1 LNEIARPDTRV
12 AAVSSELLVNKTH
25 LPHQTDSGLGARLRI
40 GLIELATDQT
50 SEHEF
55 RRIFDLPGVDHY
67 ISRLW
72 NDSNITPET
81 LAAME
86 RDIEGA
92 TRLIMPN
99 LRLDVI
105 GFTCTSGAMVIGED
119 TVFSLIRK
127 VRPGVPCSSPITG
140 AIAGLHA
147 LGVRRVALLTPYIQ
161 SINDMMRAYIE
172 ARGIAVPVMGSFNN
186 GNDDEVARI
195 TTASLIEAAIDL
207 GRSDHV
213 DAVFVSC
220 TSIRSL
226 DVIPAV
232 EAATGK
238 PMVASNPA
246 QAWHLLRLGGI
257 TDPLP
262 RFGRLFTV

>member
-1 LNEIARPDTRV
+1 
-12 AAVSSELLVNKTH
+12 
-25 LPHQTDSGLGARLRI
+25 
-40 GLIELATDQT
+40 
-50 SEHEF
+50 
-55 RRIFDLPGVDHY
+55 
-67 ISRLW
+67 LW

-99 LRLDVI
+99 VRIDVM

-119 TVFSLIRK
+119 KVFSLIRN
-127 VRPGVPCSSPITG
+127 VRPAIDCSSPITG

-195 TTASLIEAAIDL
+195 TTDSLIEASLELA
-207 GRSDHV
+207 GSEHV
-213 DAVFVSC
+213 DALFLSC

-226 DVIPAV
+226 DVIPVV

-238 PMVASNPA
+238 PMIASNPA

-257 TDPLP
+257 NDSLP